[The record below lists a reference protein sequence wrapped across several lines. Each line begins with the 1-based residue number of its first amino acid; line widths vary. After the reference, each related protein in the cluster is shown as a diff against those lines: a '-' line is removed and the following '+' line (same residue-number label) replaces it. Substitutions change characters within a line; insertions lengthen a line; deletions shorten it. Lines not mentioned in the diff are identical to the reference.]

1 MEGQEPVIEQVVETP
16 VVETK
21 VPEVTIPKEKIDEV
35 QKKAYGYAFG
45 QVDQRLAELG
55 YDKPDGVKT
64 TDFLVELLTK
74 QKNET
79 PSGTKEPIEKV
90 DNTELGTKVKELQN
104 LLREKEGE
112 LEKVRSS
119 VSTQKRDYWVDSLVN
134 STPIA
139 IPDHLSE
146 QEKERMITRTK
157 SLMKSELLNN
167 FDVKEVNGKFSFYS
181 KEGSPILDGT
191 IDMNPISPQSLIERE
206 FSEFLKVKQAAKEV
220 VKGTGTTIEEGKEP
234 VERVI
239 PSKVKNHSEFYEYLR
254 VELGLTMGSKEF
266 MEKIALAKKERPSMF
281 N

>member
-1 MEGQEPVIEQVVETP
+1 MENVEPVIEQGVETP

-21 VPEVTIPKEKIDEV
+21 VAEVTIPKEKIDEV

-79 PSGTKEPIEKV
+79 SSGTKEPIEKV
-90 DNTELGTKVKELQN
+90 DNTELGAKVSQLQN

-146 QEKERMITRTK
+146 SEKERMITRTK

-191 IDMNPISPQSLIERE
+191 IDMNPISPQLLIERE

-220 VKGTGTTIEEGKEP
+220 VKGTGTTPEEGKEP

-266 MEKIALAKKERPSMF
+266 MEKIASAKKERPSMF

>member
-1 MEGQEPVIEQVVETP
+1 MENVEPVIEQVVETP

-21 VPEVTIPKEKIDEV
+21 VAEVTIPKEKIDEV

-191 IDMNPISPQSLIERE
+191 IDMNPISPQLLIERE
-206 FSEFLKVKQAAKEV
+206 FSEFLKVKQAAKEP